1 MNKFFTITF
10 RISDVYTGT
19 FRYKMYIHVYSHIIA
34 REINVA
40 ICIYVHVYQ
49 YLHTGTSH
57 RFQSRFYFLDKFE
70 LNWTMITIWC
80 LLIYSF
86 AIWGK
91 TVDSWDEACKI
102 MNLPTVFL

>member
-1 MNKFFTITF
+1 MMFIA
-10 RISDVYTGT
+10 GT
-19 FRYKMYIHVYSHIIA
+19 FRYKMYIHSHIIA

-49 YLHTGTSH
+49 YLHTDIRCTSH
-57 RFQSRFYFLDKFE
+57 RFQSRFYFSDKFE

-80 LLIYSF
+80 LLIYSL

-91 TVDSWDEACKI
+91 TVDSWNESCKI
-102 MNLPTVFL
+102 RNLPTVFL